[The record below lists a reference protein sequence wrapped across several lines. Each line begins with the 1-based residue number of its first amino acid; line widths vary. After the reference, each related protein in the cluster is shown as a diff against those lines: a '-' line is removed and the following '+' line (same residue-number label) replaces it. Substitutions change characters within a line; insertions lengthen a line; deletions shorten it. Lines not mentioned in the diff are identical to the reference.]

1 MITNRLFTAI
11 SVLTM
16 TAALGACGGGGGG
29 GDDSA
34 AGEVTSVGV
43 ISGFG
48 SVIVN
53 DVRYESTN
61 SRIVSADSGASI
73 LENPTDAQLLEYLGL
88 GQVVAVRGFSSS
100 DGNGVAN
107 IISIDNELVGP
118 IDSISSTQGFIV
130 VNGQIVTIKPDT
142 IIDDSIIEA
151 ARPGDQI
158 DNDLRFGDLSE
169 TLDVLFSVDM
179 VVEINGFPT
188 DTGIDATRIE
198 DVDNR
203 DRSGV
208 VLPKPGEV
216 EVKGFVEN
224 LIPGFE
230 FEING
235 LTVFYGPDDLDD
247 DFGAGGLSTGQFV
260 EVKGVRISSSQMD
273 ANDIELEDDFFDDD
287 FGSGRFEIEGV
298 IKEIRPDTQGTG
310 GVIVI
315 RSQEFR
321 VNDVRLFMV
330 GQRVEI
336 EGTLRNDGS
345 LLTGS
350 VEDESEDT
358 IRTED
363 IVVSRNGDSFTT
375 RLGLIVTATGGTR
388 LEIEGAG
395 QRIEAR
401 GFPLN
406 GGVTWTRIEIEADDD
421 QDCRLRGPVASITG
435 TAEDFSFA
443 IQGVTINVSGVS
455 SNNFEGSNG
464 LSIGRQAFFEALD
477 DGDVVQATANSG
489 GCVPGTLTARE
500 VEFENRLMDG
510 GSDGAND
517 NEIVGT
523 VSNVTA
529 NSFDINGR
537 SVTVNDDT
545 LIDDSMIE
553 RVRGG
558 EIANDQRLGDIP
570 ETLQQLLGAT
580 PNVEVQLSG
589 DVAISIEDL

>member
-73 LENPTDAQLLEYLGL
+73 LENPTDAQLRQYLGL

-118 IDSISSTQGFIV
+118 IDSIEDGYIV

-151 ARPGDQI
+151 ARGGEI

-169 TLDVLFSVDM
+169 TLDDLFSVDM

-208 VLPKPGEV
+208 VPPTGEV

-230 FEING
+230 FKING

-363 IVVSRNGDSFTT
+363 IVVSRTGDSFTT

-477 DGDVVQATANSG
+477 IGDVVQATANGG
-489 GCVPGTLTARE
+489 GCVTGTLTARE
-500 VEFENRLMDG
+500 VEFENLLMDG

-558 EIANDQRLGDIP
+558 EIANDQRFGDIT

>member
-1 MITNRLFTAI
+1 MITNRLFTTI

-29 GDDSA
+29 GGGGDDST

-73 LENPTDAQLLEYLGL
+73 LENPTDAQLRQYLGL

-130 VNGQIVTIKPDT
+130 VNGQTVTIKPDT

-151 ARPGDQI
+151 ARGAGVEI

-169 TLDVLFSVDM
+169 TLDDLFSVNM

-208 VLPKPGEV
+208 VPPTPGEV

-224 LIPGFE
+224 LTNSE
-230 FEING
+230 FKING
-235 LTVFYGPDDLDD
+235 LTVFYTLDDLDD

-260 EVKGVRISSSQMD
+260 
-273 ANDIELEDDFFDDD
+273 
-287 FGSGRFEIEGV
+287 EIEGV

-345 LLTGS
+345 LLTGK

-363 IVVSRNGDSFTT
+363 IVVSRTGDSFTT

-406 GGVTWTRIEIEADDD
+406 DGVTWTRIEIEADDD

-435 TAEDFSFA
+435 TTAEDFSFA

-477 DGDVVQATANSG
+477 IGDVVQATANGG

-510 GSDGAND
+510 GSDGASD
-517 NEIVGT
+517 NEIVGI

-553 RVRGG
+553 RVRFGE